1 MLRGGAA
8 SPPDSEPDTAS
19 VRLAHRPTPLPHRRP
34 TTAVI
39 EVSEFKKG
47 VCIRYKDA
55 PMQIVDVTFTTP
67 TARGANTIAKTKLRN
82 LLTGQLISD
91 SIRSGGKFEAVDLE
105 YRDASYLYTDGADYH
120 FMDSATFDQF
130 QLTKEALGDAAK
142 FLADGLEGIRAMLVE
157 GAIVSVALPNTV
169 DLTVTECDPTIK
181 GATAQAQM
189 KRAVL
194 ETGAEVQV
202 PPYIEQGERVRVDT
216 RDGHFVERAK

>member
-1 MLRGGAA
+1 M
-8 SPPDSEPDTAS
+8 
-19 VRLAHRPTPLPHRRP
+19 
-34 TTAVI
+34 I
-39 EVSEFKKG
+39 EVSDFKKG

-82 LLTGQLISD
+82 LLNGQLISD
-91 SIRSGGKFEAVDLE
+91 SIRSGGKFEPVDLE
-105 YRDASYLYTDGADYH
+105 YRDASYLYSDATGYH
-120 FMDSATFDQF
+120 FMDSESFEQF
-130 QLTKEALGDAAK
+130 QLTTEALGDSVG
-142 FLADGLEGIRAMLVE
+142 FLVDGLEGIRAMLVE

-189 KRAVL
+189 KRALL
-194 ETGAEVQV
+194 ETGVEIQV
-202 PPYIEQGERVRVDT
+202 PPYIEPGERVRVDT